1 MAIIS
6 THPTVGLIK
15 TRWRKKGARTLAERA
30 GVIGANLWKISL
42 EIFKHME
49 KEGFRF
55 GSDRL
60 TTTVLSEFIAFLVQL
75 VDRAVYGRLSE
86 GDRAAL
92 GAEVVGHLAATMAN
106 NQLDLFGPPAYGDYR
121 KPFIDML
128 NLRFGE
134 YAEFEYRGGEPS
146 YACLRFFA
154 ARVAD
159 AMAEGD
165 NKWVVEQMID
175 IEAPEMVR
183 LVEKLVAQTVA
194 SAPRDG
200 AEATASEA

>member
-6 THPTVGLIK
+6 TRPSVALVK

-30 GVIGANLWKISL
+30 GVIGANLWKLSL

-60 TTTVLSEFIAFLVQL
+60 VTGVLTEFIAFVAQL
-75 VDRAVYGRLSE
+75 VDRAVYGRLS
-86 GDRAAL
+86 D
-92 GAEVVGHLAATMAN
+92 AERTTLISEVAGHLAATMEN
-106 NQLDLFGPPAYGDYR
+106 NQRDLLGPGEYR
-121 KPFIDML
+121 KPFIDVL
-128 NLRFGE
+128 NARFGE
-134 YAEFEYRGGEPS
+134 YAEFECPGGEPS

-154 ARVAD
+154 IKVSD
-159 AMAEGD
+159 AMTGADGSDD
-165 NKWVVEQMID
+165 NKWVVEQMMD

-183 LVEKLVAQTVA
+183 VVKKLIEQTVA
-194 SAPRDG
+194 TEIPSPPPEQPG
-200 AEATASEA
+200 